1 MNRMMSSPRR
11 PIILTRRKRPF
22 QRNEADET
30 QNKSSTAS
38 GARSVSASAQDGIR
52 VVDHPTRPEALVVVV
67 PETAGLQS
75 VLDALTVKRKEGGT
89 PGPNK
94 FIFLSGRCGSDDEVK
109 ALFQATSEN
118 KNRPE
123 AGVAG
128 NDQTLP
134 NSGCTCKEKF
144 DGCVQLQE
152 PQYTEEDPSAVKGPL
167 SERPPYSYM
176 AMIQFAINSKK
187 NKMMTLKEI
196 YNWIED
202 HFPYFRNVAK
212 PGWKNAIRHNL
223 SLNDMFIRERADGKI
238 SYWTIKPEANR
249 GLTLDQMY
257 KPAVDPAASS
267 FPQAMQV
274 CYQQVSHF
282 FPFFFSLSSFSQ
294 SDRQRG
300 HTVHHRLQRSH
311 LFNVPKSESSVVV
324 MSAPVAEVEEERVC
338 IPFSEPCNSEQKEIL
353 RKRYERIS
361 RRKQRLVPLS
371 NEEPVLLFDSSLVST
386 FQEMECDLEPRQD
399 LQLQSETFKTPDKG
413 SHPFSSTPSNSPEP
427 WKSTPLDKG
436 NRSVMD
442 FSPIR
447 TPPQRHEHSELSF
460 CSTPFRDLPL
470 FGSPRELLASCSHEQ
485 QTESS
490 NHSLTEGF
498 VLDTMNDSLSNIL
511 MDISFSGLE
520 DDDLDMANLSW
531 SQFIPELKLDVS
543 LKKKLYSRCSH
554 AFLTAFLQ

>member
-1 MNRMMSSPRR
+1 M
-11 PIILTRRKRPF
+11 
-22 QRNEADET
+22 EDEM
-30 QNKSSTAS
+30 
-38 GARSVSASAQDGIR
+38 
-52 VVDHPTRPEALVVVV
+52 E
-67 PETAGLQS
+67 E
-75 VLDALTVKRKEGGT
+75 
-89 PGPNK
+89 
-94 FIFLSGRCGSDDEVK
+94 
-109 ALFQATSEN
+109 
-118 KNRPE
+118 
-123 AGVAG
+123 
-128 NDQTLP
+128 
-134 NSGCTCKEKF
+134 
-144 DGCVQLQE
+144 E
-152 PQYTEEDPSAVKGPL
+152 PLKGPEGAIL
-167 SERPPYSYM
+167 DITINSIETGDWLAVVYDDHWWLGKS
-176 AMIQFAINSKK
+176 IDVDIEHQDFAINSKK
-187 NKMMTLKEI
+187 NKMMD
-196 YNWIED
+196 NWIEN

-212 PGWKNAIRHNL
+212 PGWKNSIRHNL
-223 SLNDMFIRERADGKI
+223 SLNDMFIRESTPDGKI

-274 CYQQVSHF
+274 CYQQ
-282 FPFFFSLSSFSQ
+282 
-294 SDRQRG
+294 
-300 HTVHHRLQRSH
+300 
-311 LFNVPKSESSVVV
+311 NVPKSESSVVV

-436 NRSVMD
+436 NRSVLD

-490 NHSLTEGF
+490 NHSLTEDF

-543 LKKKLYSRCSH
+543 L
-554 AFLTAFLQ
+554 

>member
-1 MNRMMSSPRR
+1 MMSSPRR

-22 QRNEADET
+22 QRSEADET
-30 QNKSSTAS
+30 QNKSYTAS

-75 VLDALTVKRKEGGT
+75 VLDALTVKRKERGT

-152 PQYTEEDPSAVKGPL
+152 PQHTEEDPSAVKGPL

-202 HFPYFRNVAK
+202 HFPYFRNIAK
-212 PGWKNAIRHNL
+212 PGWKNSIRHNL
-223 SLNDMFIRERADGKI
+223 SLHDMFIRESTPDGKI

-249 GLTLDQMY
+249 GLTLDQVY
-257 KPAVDPAASS
+257 KPAVEPAASS

-274 CYQQVSHF
+274 CYQQV
-282 FPFFFSLSSFSQ
+282 P
-294 SDRQRG
+294 
-300 HTVHHRLQRSH
+300 
-311 LFNVPKSESSVVV
+311 NESSVVV

-386 FQEMECDLEPRQD
+386 FQEMECDLKP
-399 LQLQSETFKTPDKG
+399 LTKGAAQLPPHPASHRSRGRARRWMKG
-413 SHPFSSTPSNSPEP
+413 TST
-427 WKSTPLDKG
+427 
-436 NRSVMD
+436 
-442 FSPIR
+442 
-447 TPPQRHEHSELSF
+447 
-460 CSTPFRDLPL
+460 
-470 FGSPRELLASCSHEQ
+470 A
-485 QTESS
+485 
-490 NHSLTEGF
+490 
-498 VLDTMNDSLSNIL
+498 
-511 MDISFSGLE
+511 
-520 DDDLDMANLSW
+520 
-531 SQFIPELKLDVS
+531 
-543 LKKKLYSRCSH
+543 
-554 AFLTAFLQ
+554 